1 MIAKWEEG
9 DNPFTEHEKFF
20 PNCPR
25 VQLGP
30 NITNV
35 AGDGIRDLGIQQIQ
49 IPKRE
54 KYSCLDARIRTFS
67 HWPRSDIQHPEVLAT
82 AGFYYLDIDDQV
94 RCFHCNG
101 GLRSW
106 QKEDDPWYEHAKW
119 FPKCQF
125 VQLAKGS
132 EYIQSVQDQTKPSLA
147 EAMNTEPVI
156 KALEMGLHEGRIRS
170 ATKNRL
176 DSTGRPYLSV
186 EALVEAVLDG
196 QYNEEQVDDDETN
209 QSSSTIVQEVS
220 RILDTI
226 FNPRAS
232 SSSSMNQDDE
242 PVQDIGHSDTPRQQI
257 TENAQQG
264 DTEKGKE
271 MAETVA
277 ESSIHDT
284 VESMESQQLSLEEEN
299 RKLKDARLC
308 KICMVDE
315 VGVVFLPCGHLGMHS
330 IDFIEITL
338 TLFLIS
344 IIFQLHATNVQRV
357 YRLVHSV
364 VVRLKRT

>member
-30 NITNV
+30 NITNI

-49 IPKRE
+49 TPKRE

-67 HWPRSDIQHPEVLAT
+67 QWPRSDIQHPEVLAT
-82 AGFYYLDIDDQV
+82 AGFYYLDMDDQV

-125 VQLAKGS
+125 VQVITKPPPVRMTNISILDYPQLAKGS
-132 EYIQSVQDQTKPSLA
+132 EYIQSVQEQTKPTLE
-147 EAMNTEPVI
+147 EAMNTEPVQ

-176 DSTGRPYLSV
+176 DTTGRPYVSV
-186 EALVEAVLDG
+186 EALVDAVLDG
-196 QYNEEQVDDDETN
+196 QHNEEQGDEEDENN

-232 SSSSMNQDDE
+232 SSSMSQDDE
-242 PVQDIGHSDTPRQQI
+242 PVQDIDHNTQRVPVN
-257 TENAQQG
+257 ENAQS
-264 DTEKGKE
+264 DESDKERTEPT
-271 MAETVA
+271 AENTAV
-277 ESSIHDT
+277 ESSSVQTTI
-284 VESMESQQLSLEEEN
+284 ESMESQQLSLEEEN

-315 VGVVFLPCGHLGMHS
+315 VGVVFLPCGHLGMS
-330 IDFIEITL
+330 
-338 TLFLIS
+338 
-344 IIFQLHATNVQRV
+344 
-357 YRLVHSV
+357 
-364 VVRLKRT
+364 

>member
-49 IPKRE
+49 TPKRE
-54 KYSCLDARIRTFS
+54 KYSCLDARVRTFS
-67 HWPRSDIQHPEVLAT
+67 NWPRSEIQQPEVLAT

-132 EYIQSVQDQTKPSLA
+132 EYIQNVQDQTKPSLA
-147 EAMNTEPVI
+147 EAMNTEPVQ

-176 DSTGRPYLSV
+176 DTTGRPYASV

-196 QYNEEQVDDDETN
+196 QYNEEQGDDDEN

-232 SSSSMNQDDE
+232 SSGLMSQDDE
-242 PVQDIGHSDTPRQQI
+242 PVQDIGHSAPRVQI
-257 TENAQQG
+257 TEIAQE
-264 DTEKGKE
+264 DNSDKGKE
-271 MAETVA
+271 TGENVVGSSTLDNVET
-277 ESSIHDT
+277 
-284 VESMESQQLSLEEEN
+284 MESQQLSLEEEN

-315 VGVVFLPCGHLGMHS
+315 VGVVFLPCGHLGK
-330 IDFIEITL
+330 
-338 TLFLIS
+338 LI
-344 IIFQLHATNVQRV
+344 
-357 YRLVHSV
+357 
-364 VVRLKRT
+364 

>member
-1 MIAKWEEG
+1 MCSILTNQNCRCHGVIAKWEEG

-30 NITNV
+30 NITNI

-49 IPKRE
+49 TPKRE

-119 FPKCQF
+119 FPRCQF
-125 VQLAKGS
+125 VILAKGS
-132 EYIQSVQDQTKPSLA
+132 EYIQSVQDQTKPTLA
-147 EAMNTEPVI
+147 EAMNTEPVQ

-176 DSTGRPYLSV
+176 DTTGRPYTSV

-196 QYNEEQVDDDETN
+196 QYNEEQGDDDETN

-242 PVQDIGHSDTPRQQI
+242 PVQDIGHTQRVPT
-257 TENAQQG
+257 TENAQQH
-264 DTEKGKE
+264 EPGK
-271 MAETVA
+271 AIETLESVA
-277 ESSIHDT
+277 ENNIQDT
-284 VESMESQQLSLEEEN
+284 IETMESQQLSLEEEN

-315 VGVVFLPCGHLGMHS
+315 VGVVFLPCGHLG
-330 IDFIEITL
+330 IL
-338 TLFLIS
+338 T
-344 IIFQLHATNVQRV
+344 
-357 YRLVHSV
+357 
-364 VVRLKRT
+364 

>member
-1 MIAKWEEG
+1 M
-9 DNPFTEHEKFF
+9 
-20 PNCPR
+20 
-25 VQLGP
+25 
-30 NITNV
+30 
-35 AGDGIRDLGIQQIQ
+35 
-49 IPKRE
+49 
-54 KYSCLDARIRTFS
+54 
-67 HWPRSDIQHPEVLAT
+67 LAT

-106 QKEDDPWYEHAKW
+106 QKEDDPWHEHAKW

-147 EAMNTEPVI
+147 EAMNSEPVQ
-156 KALEMGLHEGRIRS
+156 KALQMGLHEGRIRA
-170 ATKNRL
+170 ATKNRM
-176 DSTGRPYLSV
+176 DTVGRPFNSV

-196 QYNEEQVDDDETN
+196 QYNEDQGDDDETN
-209 QSSSTIVQEVS
+209 QSSSTIVREVS

-242 PVQDIGHSDTPRQQI
+242 PVQDIGHATQRVQLA
-257 TENAQQG
+257 ENANNAQQN
-264 DTEKGKE
+264 DSEKSIEAADNVVPESGRQSPS
-271 MAETVA
+271 ET
-277 ESSIHDT
+277 
-284 VESMESQQLSLEEEN
+284 MESQQLSLEEEN

-315 VGVVFLPCGHLGMHS
+315 VGVVFLPCGHLGKLNMVAHEMTF
-330 IDFIEITL
+330 D
-338 TLFLIS
+338 
-344 IIFQLHATNVQRV
+344 
-357 YRLVHSV
+357 
-364 VVRLKRT
+364 